1 MGRNNVKDLQLLSWL
16 TQLGFSTAIPLV
28 GFVLLAVWLKNRFSL
43 GNWILF
49 AGIALGLICAVNGF
63 YRNLKLLIG
72 YSKDKKTKNP
82 PVSFTEHD

>member
-1 MGRNNVKDLQLLSWL
+1 MKDLQLLSWL
-16 TQLGFSTAIPLV
+16 TQLGLSTAIPLV
-28 GFVLLAVWLKNRFSL
+28 GFVLLAVWLRNRFSL

-72 YSKDKKTKNP
+72 HSKDKKGKTP